1 MIEGSQLG
9 ILSLL
14 ASRHVLK
21 SWLLRQLTAS
31 HLAKGGFAL
40 WGSGASGG
48 FDPTEHLLSQTTK
61 QTKQTK
67 TDETEQTQKRPLTRM
82 GAFDSLLRVLILALV
97 TATVFISADPFGLD
111 QRLSED
117 SSSDNSAANLQR
129 QFSQERDR
137 ASVAIGGL
145 TAAREPENVALTK
158 QRELKQALDESEARS
173 KALAREL
180 AETKQH
186 ADARQ
191 MELQEALD

>member
-1 MIEGSQLG
+1 MDWI
-9 ILSLL
+9 
-14 ASRHVLK
+14 R
-21 SWLLRQLTAS
+21 R
-31 HLAKGGFAL
+31 F
-40 WGSGASGG
+40 
-48 FDPTEHLLSQTTK
+48 
-61 QTKQTK
+61 
-67 TDETEQTQKRPLTRM
+67 KR
-82 GAFDSLLRVLILALV
+82 
-97 TATVFISADPFGLD
+97 
-111 QRLSED
+111 D

-191 MELQEALD
+191 MELQEALELK